1 VAGEGEDEIVLTCR
15 GAVAAEQLDVL
26 TRPMG
31 WSVTEPEPGSR
42 ADRRPALLVVR
53 RTRATAA
60 RVGAVLALLRL
71 KPAVASASK
80 NLRFRL
86 SPGYQGDQSN
96 IPIFDDD
103 LALSSMTGQ
112 PALDLVRARAR
123 RGTSGAGVAVAV
135 LDGGFD
141 LGHEVLRDRVD
152 AAYDALDD
160 DRDPNDGGNGM
171 DDDADGQVDRGVGH
185 GTAVAGVVVA
195 VARDVR
201 IVPVRVLDDE
211 GVGTSL
217 SLALGVR
224 HALDAGAQVVN
235 VSVSGDASCPI
246 LESALREAADRGVL
260 VVGAP
265 GNGGEDEVGYPARS
279 RSVVAVAGVTGTGGP
294 DPLSNHGREIRL
306 SAPSV
311 DVVAPHARSATAYA
325 RWPGTSFSAP
335 FVSGAAALYLQAY
348 PAATPLAAGEA
359 IVLSAQPYPFG
370 TAAGDWGRGIL
381 DVDAALAT
389 LAPD

>member
-1 VAGEGEDEIVLTCR
+1 V
-15 GAVAAEQLDVL
+15 EQLDVL
-26 TRPMG
+26 TRSLG
-31 WSVTEPEPGSR
+31 WRVRDTAPGHRPERR
-42 ADRRPALLVVR
+42 AALLVVR
-53 RTRATAA
+53 RARASAA
-60 RVGAVLALLRL
+60 PLGAVLAMLRL
-71 KPAVASASK
+71 KPAVAAASK
-80 NLRFRL
+80 NLRFRV

-112 PALDLVRARAR
+112 PALDLVRARGR
-123 RGTSGAGVAVAV
+123 RAASGAGIAVAV

-152 AAYDALDD
+152 DAYDAIDD
-160 DRDPNDGGNGM
+160 DRDPNDAGNGV
-171 DDDADGQVDRGVGH
+171 DDDADGHVDRGVGH
-185 GTAVAGVVVA
+185 GTAVAGVVLA

-201 IVPVRVLDDE
+201 LVPVRVLDDE

-224 HALDAGAQVVN
+224 HALDAGARIIN
-235 VSVSGDASCPI
+235 VSVSGEEWCPI
-246 LESALREAADRGVL
+246 LESALQEAASRGVL
-260 VVGAP
+260 VVGTP

-279 RSVVAVAGVTGTGGP
+279 RCVVSVAGVTGTGEP

-335 FVSGAAALYLQAY
+335 FVSGAAALYLQAR

-359 IVLSAQPYPFG
+359 MVRSAQPYPFG
-370 TAAGDWGRGIL
+370 AAAGDWGRGIL
-381 DVDAALAT
+381 DVDAALA
-389 LAPD
+389 LPVPD